1 DRRGGR
7 AAVTS
12 YLTRRLLIAVP
23 TLLGVATVSF
33 LLMRI
38 IPGDPARV
46 MAGPEAT
53 PEDVER
59 LRQQL
64 GLTGS
69 IWSQYVE
76 YMTRLLHGDL
86 TISARTGTPVIDEI
100 TARAPAT
107 VTLALLAI
115 VVAVLVGCTLGV
127 LAALRR
133 DSFTDLLLSGF
144 SVFGVSMPVYW
155 VGLLLIMLFSV
166 KLGWLP
172 AGGAESW
179 QSVVLPT
186 VALSFFAIGFI
197 SRQTRSAMVET
208 LELDFIRSVRAKGV
222 GRTAVV
228 IRHGLRNAALPIM
241 TVVGLQFGQLLGGAV
256 LTETIFAWP
265 GLGRLLID
273 SISARDFATVQGTV
287 FVFAVALIL
296 VNLLTDLLYAYAD
309 PRIRYD

>member
-1 DRRGGR
+1 ML
-7 AAVTS
+7 S
-12 YLTRRLLIAVP
+12 YVARRLLIAVP
-23 TLLGVATVSF
+23 TLFGVATVSF

-46 MAGPEAT
+46 MAGPQAT
-53 PEDVER
+53 AEDVER

-64 GLTGS
+64 GLGGS

-76 YMTRLLHGDL
+76 YITRLMQGDL
-86 TISARTGTPVIDEI
+86 MVSARTGTPVIDEI
-100 TARAPAT
+100 AARAQAT
-107 VTLALLAI
+107 VTLAVLAI
-115 VVAVLVGCTLGV
+115 VVAVVVGCTLGV

-133 DSFTDLLLSGF
+133 DSVVDLILSGV

-166 KLGWLP
+166 QLGWLP
-172 AGGAESW
+172 AGGSDSW
-179 QSVVLPT
+179 ASVVLPT
-186 VALSFFAIGFI
+186 VALSFFAVGFI

-208 LELDFIRSVRAKGV
+208 MELDFIRSVRAKGIS
-222 GRTAVV
+222 RSALV

-287 FVFAVALIL
+287 FVFAAALIL
-296 VNLLTDLLYAYAD
+296 VNLLTDILYAYAD